1 MLRSLRPPIFADA
14 LRDRAANARESSA
27 PASPC
32 HCVAPSLRRSVAS
45 RDDCRPDGYRDWT
58 PGDGP
63 FPGAR
68 WRDPPER
75 HGPRRLVGVL
85 IVLAVSVGLW
95 LVLFGLCLLFAQF
108 GK

>member
-45 RDDCRPDGYRDWT
+45 RDDCRPSGYADWT
-58 PGDGP
+58 PAAGP
-63 FPGAR
+63 TPGTR
-68 WRDPPER
+68 WVDPPEH
-75 HGPRRLVGVL
+75 HGPRRLAGVL
-85 IVLAVSVGLW
+85 IVLAVSLAVWGI
-95 LVLFGLCLLFAQF
+95 LFAAGLLFAQF